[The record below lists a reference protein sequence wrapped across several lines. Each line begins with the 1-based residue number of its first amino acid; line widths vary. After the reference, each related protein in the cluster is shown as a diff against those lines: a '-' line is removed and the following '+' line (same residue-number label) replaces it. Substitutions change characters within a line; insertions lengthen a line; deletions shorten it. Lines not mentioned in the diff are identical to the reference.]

1 MLSKEVYI
9 QRLSRFLEAQDEL
22 AFLERL
28 SAEELS
34 VLWSKLARKSLKASL
49 APGSERVAS

>member
-9 QRLSRFLEAQDEL
+9 QRLSRFLDAHEEL

-28 SAEELS
+28 SVEELS
-34 VLWSKLARKSLKASL
+34 VLWSKLARKSLKTSLMAGPERAAS
-49 APGSERVAS
+49 